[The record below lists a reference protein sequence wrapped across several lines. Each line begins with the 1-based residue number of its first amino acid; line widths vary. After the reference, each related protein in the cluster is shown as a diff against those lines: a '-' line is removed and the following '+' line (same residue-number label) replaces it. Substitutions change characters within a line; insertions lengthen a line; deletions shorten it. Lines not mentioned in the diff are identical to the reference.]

1 MSTNEPQTERSSL
14 MVDIRKLS
22 FINEMAKVGT
32 NGVAD
37 NMSKLTGEDAKMEV
51 TKTNFVDI
59 EDITAQ
65 LDDGKRVGVRVRLL
79 EPPHGHL
86 LVLFPEASAKKV
98 TALMLRDMVDEMSS
112 VSGEMAR
119 SAVEELGNQ
128 MANGFINGWAD
139 VLGRGIDVATP
150 QLVYAPAGEIVERT
164 AGLGGEDLALFFDS
178 DLSVPSYQIQ
188 AEIYAFPDLEE
199 FVQMINSIETTPA

>member
-1 MSTNEPQTERSSL
+1 

-37 NMSKLTGEDAKMEV
+37 NMSTLTGEDAQMEV
-51 TKTNFVDI
+51 TTTNFVEI
-59 EDITAQ
+59 EDIKAQ
-65 LDDGKRVGVRVRLL
+65 LDDGKRVGVRVRLM
-79 EPPHGHL
+79 EPPHGHVL
-86 LVLFPEASAKKV
+86 ILFPESSAKKI
-98 TALMLRDMVDEMSS
+98 TALMLSDMVDDMSS

-119 SAVEELGNQ
+119 SAVEELGNM
-128 MANGFINGWAD
+128 MASGFIDGWAD
-139 VLGRGIDVATP
+139 VLGTTIDVATP

-164 AGLGGEDLALFFDS
+164 AGLGGDDLALFFDS
-178 DLSVPSYQIQ
+178 DLSVPSYEIQ

-199 FVQMINSIETTPA
+199 FVEMVNNLETATA

>member
-1 MSTNEPQTERSSL
+1 MSL

-37 NMSKLTGEDAKMEV
+37 NMSKLTGEDARMEV
-51 TKTNFVDI
+51 TKTNFIDI
-59 EDITAQ
+59 EDIKAQ
-65 LDDGKRVGVRVRLL
+65 LDDGKRVGVRVRLM
-79 EPPHGHL
+79 EPPHGHIL
-86 LVLFPEASAKKV
+86 ILFPEASAKKI
-98 TALMLRDMVDEMSS
+98 TALMLSDMVDDLSG

-119 SAVEELGNQ
+119 SAVEELGNM
-128 MANGFINGWAD
+128 MASGFIDGWAD
-139 VLGRGIDVATP
+139 VLGRTIDIATP
-150 QLVYAPAGEIVERT
+150 QLVYAPAGEVVERT

-178 DLSVPSYQIQ
+178 SMNVPSYEIE

-199 FVQMINSIETTPA
+199 FVEMVNSIEAGPS

>member
-1 MSTNEPQTERSSL
+1 MSL

-37 NMSKLTGEDAKMEV
+37 NMSKLTGEDAQMEV
-51 TKTNFVDI
+51 TKTNFVDV

-65 LDDGKRVGVRVRLL
+65 LDEGRRVGVRVRLM
-79 EPPHGHL
+79 EPPHGHIL
-86 LVLFPEASAKKV
+86 ILFPEASAKKI
-98 TALMLRDMVDEMSS
+98 TALMLSDMVDDLSS

-119 SAVEELGNQ
+119 SAVEELGNM
-128 MANGFINGWAD
+128 MASGFIDGWAD
-139 VLGRGIDVATP
+139 VLGRTIDIATP
-150 QLVYAPAGEIVERT
+150 QLVYAEADEVVERT

-178 DLSVPSYQIQ
+178 QMHVPSYEIE

-199 FVQMINSIETTPA
+199 FVEMVNSIEAQPA

>member
-1 MSTNEPQTERSSL
+1 MSL

-37 NMSKLTGEDAKMEV
+37 NMSKLTGEDAQMEV

-65 LDDGKRVGVRVRLL
+65 LDEGRRVGVRVRLM
-79 EPPHGHL
+79 EPPHGHIL
-86 LVLFPEASAKKV
+86 ILFPEASAKKI
-98 TALMLRDMVDEMSS
+98 TALMLSDMVDDLSS

-119 SAVEELGNQ
+119 SAVEELGNM
-128 MANGFINGWAD
+128 MASGFIDGWAD
-139 VLGRGIDVATP
+139 VLGRTIDIATP
-150 QLVYAPAGEIVERT
+150 QLVYAEADEVVERT
-164 AGLGGEDLALFFDS
+164 AGLGGDDLALFFDS
-178 DLSVPSYQIQ
+178 QLHVPSYEVE

-199 FVQMINSIETTPA
+199 FVEMINSIEAQPA

>member
-1 MSTNEPQTERSSL
+1 MSL

-32 NGVAD
+32 NGVAE

-51 TKTNFVDI
+51 TKTNFIDVKDI
-59 EDITAQ
+59 KSQ
-65 LDDGKRVGVRVRLL
+65 LDEGKRVGVRVRLM
-79 EPPHGHL
+79 EPPHGHVL
-86 LVLFPEASAKKV
+86 ILFPEASAKKV
-98 TALMLRDMVDEMSS
+98 TALMLSEMVDDMGD

-119 SAVEELGNQ
+119 SAVEELGKM
-128 MANGFINGWAD
+128 MASGFIDGWAD
-139 VLGRGIDVATP
+139 VLGRTIDIATP
-150 QLVYAPAGEIVERT
+150 QLVYAPAGDIVERT

-178 DLSVPSYQIQ
+178 NLSVPSYDID

-199 FVQMINSIETTPA
+199 FVEMVNSIEARPQ

>member
-1 MSTNEPQTERSSL
+1 

-51 TKTNFVDI
+51 TKTNFIDI
-59 EDITAQ
+59 QDIKTQMDA
-65 LDDGKRVGVRVRLL
+65 GKRVGVRVRLM
-79 EPPHGHL
+79 EPPHGHIL
-86 LVLFPEASAKKV
+86 ILFPEASARKI
-98 TALMLRDMVDEMSS
+98 TALMLSDMVDDMSE

-119 SAVEELGNQ
+119 SAVEELGNM
-128 MANGFINGWAD
+128 MASGFIDGWAD
-139 VLGRGIDVATP
+139 VLGRTIDIATP

-178 DLSVPSYQIQ
+178 NLTVPSYDID
-188 AEIYAFPDLEE
+188 AEIYAFPNLEE
-199 FVQMINSIETTPA
+199 FVEMVNGIEARPT

>member
-1 MSTNEPQTERSSL
+1 MSL

-59 EDITAQ
+59 EDIKSQ
-65 LDDGKRVGVRVRLL
+65 LDEGKRVGVRVRLM
-79 EPPHGHL
+79 EPPHGHIL
-86 LVLFPEASAKKV
+86 ILFPEASAKKI
-98 TALMLRDMVDEMSS
+98 TALMLRDMVDDMST

-119 SAVEELGNQ
+119 SAVEELGNM
-128 MANGFINGWAD
+128 MASGFIDGWAD
-139 VLGRGIDVATP
+139 VLGKTIDIATP

-178 DLSVPSYQIQ
+178 DLSVPSYQIE
-188 AEIYAFPDLEE
+188 AEIYAFPNLEE
-199 FVQMINSIETTPA
+199 FVEMVNNIETHPA